1 MSDSHTRREA
11 KESREANKP
20 MSKSDANQDA
30 PSPEVRSLSV
40 KSEAHVASAEELAL
54 ISLSARLLFENGQS
68 TEKIVSALDQLA
80 DTMGFR
86 TTVFPRWGDLTV
98 LISDGSGSRHEII
111 AAAPVG
117 VDMRKVAAT
126 IGVVDD
132 ICNGHL
138 DAEGAR
144 SALEAVARF
153 PPVSIT
159 RFALL
164 AAAGAAALGV
174 IFGAAHLFS
183 LLLIA
188 ISAGAGAYLRRWL
201 ATVSRNLFVQPL
213 CAALLAGA
221 IGAIA
226 VRLQLSSALRLV
238 AVCPCMILVPG
249 PHLLNGTMDLARA
262 RIALGAS
269 RIAYA
274 GVIILM
280 ICTGLLT
287 GLSLGSVSFPA
298 SVPSYPVPL
307 GYDVIAAGI
316 AVAAYGTFFAMPW
329 RMLPIPAA
337 IGMLAHASRWAMI
350 LLAGASVQTGALV
363 ACLVVGIII
372 TPIADRLR
380 LPFAAFAFA
389 SVVSLIPG
397 VYLFRMAGG
406 FVDLVTLGERA
417 SVDVVLN
424 TIADGTT
431 AALIILAMAFGL
443 ILPKMC
449 IEYFCPGLAKPI
461 GRGWWGHR

>member
-1 MSDSHTRREA
+1 MNHSA
-11 KESREANKP
+11 ANH
-20 MSKSDANQDA
+20 ACA
-30 PSPEVRSLSV
+30 PSPELRSLPV
-40 KSEAHVASAEELAL
+40 DPGAHVASAEELAL
-54 ISLSARLLFENGQS
+54 VSLSARLLFENGQS
-68 TEKIVSALDQLA
+68 TEKVVSALGQLA

-86 TTVFPRWGDLTV
+86 ATVFPRWGELTV
-98 LISDGSGSRHEII
+98 LINDASGSRHEIV
-111 AAAPVG
+111 AVAPVG

-126 IGVVDD
+126 IGVIDD
-132 ICNGHL
+132 VCSRQF
-138 DAEGAR
+138 DAAAAR
-144 SALEAVARF
+144 SALETVARF
-153 PPVSIT
+153 PPVSLT

-174 IFGAAHLFS
+174 IFGATHPFS

-188 ISAGAGAYLRRWL
+188 ISAGAGACLRRSL
-201 ATVSRNLFVQPL
+201 AAIGRNLFVQPL

-226 VRLQLSSALRLV
+226 VRLQFSSALRLI

-249 PHLLNGTMDLARA
+249 PHLLNGTLDLARA
-262 RIALGAS
+262 RIGLGVS

-287 GLSLGSVSFPA
+287 GLSFAGVSLPA

-350 LLAGASVQTGALV
+350 SLADASVPTGALV

-406 FVDLVTLGERA
+406 FVDLVTLGGKA
-417 SVDVVLN
+417 SVDVLLN

-443 ILPKMC
+443 IVPKMC
-449 IEYFCPGLAKPI
+449 IERFYPSLANPIRRGLW
-461 GRGWWGHR
+461 GRR

>member
-1 MSDSHTRREA
+1 MNHSA
-11 KESREANKP
+11 ANH
-20 MSKSDANQDA
+20 ACA
-30 PSPEVRSLSV
+30 RSPELRSSPV
-40 KSEAHVASAEELAL
+40 DPQAHVASAEELAL
-54 ISLSARLLFENGQS
+54 MSLSARLLFENGQS
-68 TEKIVSALDQLA
+68 TKALVSALGQLA
-80 DTMGFR
+80 AAMGFR
-86 TTVFPRWGDLTV
+86 ATVFPRWGELTV
-98 LISDGSGSRHEII
+98 LINDAGGTRHEIL

-126 IGVVDD
+126 TDVIDD
-132 ICNGHL
+132 FCCGQF
-138 DAEGAR
+138 DAAAAR
-144 SALEAVARF
+144 SALETVARF
-153 PPVSIT
+153 PPVST
-159 RFALL
+159 ARFALL

-174 IFGAAHLFS
+174 IFGAMHPIS

-188 ISAGAGAYLRRWL
+188 ISAGAGACLRRSL
-201 ATVSRNLFVQPL
+201 AAISRNLFVQPL

-226 VRLQLSSALRLV
+226 VRLQFSSTLRLV

-249 PHLLNGTMDLARA
+249 PHLLNGMLDLARA
-262 RIALGAS
+262 RIGLGVS

-274 GVIILM
+274 SVIILM
-280 ICTGLLT
+280 ICTGLLM
-287 GLSLGSVSFPA
+287 GLSFGSVSLSA

-350 LLAGASVQTGALV
+350 SLAGASVQAGALV

-406 FVDLVTLGERA
+406 FVDLVTLGQRA
-417 SVDVVLN
+417 SADVLLN
-424 TIADGTT
+424 TIADGAT

-443 ILPKMC
+443 IIPKMC
-449 IEYFCPGLAKPI
+449 IEHFCPDLANPSRRGSW
-461 GRGWWGHR
+461 GRR